1 MITKKL
7 QKEIHKLAIEK
18 GWYDGGKRGKKE
30 LLLLLH
36 TEVAE
41 AVEDYRRKRMKTSES
56 IQGFREFR
64 QDGSPVTNSAV
75 MKPVGF
81 PTEIADIV
89 IRAYDYKGAQA
100 SGQIAPE
107 SCDPVI
113 DLLQDVN
120 YFLAQGDVDTAIAL
134 CYVIATRCGFDL
146 DAEVAKKHEFNR
158 TRPNR
163 HGGKVI

>member
-1 MITKKL
+1 MITKRL
-7 QKEIHKLAIEK
+7 QKEIHSLAVGK
-18 GWYDGGKRGKKE
+18 GWYDSGKRGKKE

-41 AVEDYRRKRMKTSES
+41 AVEDYRRSRMKTSEA
-56 IQGFREFR
+56 IEGFREFHG
-64 QDGSPVTNSAV
+64 DGTPVTSSAV
-75 MKPVGF
+75 FKPVGF

-89 IRAYDYKGAQA
+89 IRACDYKGAA
-100 SGQIAPE
+100 AAGKVAPE
-107 SCDPVI
+107 ACDPVI

-120 YFLAQGDVDTAIAL
+120 YFIAQGDIDTAIAM

-146 DAEVAKKHEFNR
+146 DAEIAKKHEYNK

>member
-7 QKEIHKLAIEK
+7 QKEIHKLAQEK
-18 GWYDGGKRGKKE
+18 GWYDRGKRGKKE
-30 LLLLLH
+30 LLILIH

-41 AVEDYRRKRMKTSES
+41 AAEDYRRQRMKTSER
-56 IQGFREFR
+56 IEGFREFNT
-64 QDGSPVTNSAV
+64 DGSPVTSSAV
-75 MKPVGF
+75 LKPCGF

-89 IRAYDYKGAQA
+89 IRAYDMKGAQA
-100 SGQIAPE
+100 ANQIAPE

-113 DLLQDVN
+113 DILQDVN
-120 YFLAQGDVDTAIAL
+120 YFLAQGEVDTAIAL
-134 CYVIATRCGFDL
+134 CYVIASRCGFDL
-146 DAEVAKKHEFNR
+146 DTEVARKHAFNK